1 MIAVCSGLT
10 ALLGNGGSAKRLSR
24 PDGMQQVRRLLSAL
38 LLVGILTLL
47 APVGLAVAH
56 DTVHVVQP
64 GETLSEIAKRYGV
77 ATETLR
83 LLNDL
88 SDADFVWVGQPLAL
102 PADVVTDS
110 TTDAAE
116 LTDVAVYI
124 VQPNDT
130 LSAIAVAHRIALAQL
145 VELNRISPAQR
156 LYVGQS
162 LYVPANVAGV
172 ARAGSADE
180 PMNNS
185 AGPPGVYAPVVHVV
199 QRGEQVGV
207 IANQYGVSVRAI
219 ARANNLVN
227 ASLITPGQRLVIPTP
242 DFADQPAGTMPDGNA
257 FHIHESFP
265 TTTEKWIDVDLSEQ
279 RVVAYEGT
287 TAVKAFIISS
297 GLPGTPTVTGTF
309 RIWAKTPLQDMYGG
323 NRAAGDYY
331 YLKDVQWVQYFYQD
345 YAFHGAYWH
354 NNFGQP
360 MSRGCINMRN
370 EDAQWLFDWASP
382 VMTGRGWLFSAN
394 ENPGTLVVVHE

>member
-1 MIAVCSGLT
+1 MIAVCCGLT
-10 ALLGNGGSAKRLSR
+10 ALLGNGDSAKRLSR
-24 PDGMQQVRRLLSAL
+24 PGGPQQVRRLLCGL
-38 LLVGILTLL
+38 LLVGIWAVL
-47 APVGLAVAH
+47 APVGLAFAH

-83 LLNDL
+83 LLNDM

-116 LTDVAVYI
+116 LTDVALYI

-162 LYVPANVAGV
+162 LYVPANAAG
-172 ARAGSADE
+172 APRAGSADE
-180 PMNNS
+180 LTNNA
-185 AGPPGVYAPVVHVV
+185 AGNPIIHVV

-207 IANQYGVSVRAI
+207 IANQYGISVRAI

-227 ASLITPGQRLVIPTP
+227 AGLITPGQRLVIPVP
-242 DFADQPAGTMPDGNA
+242 DFADQPAGTMTAGNA
-257 FHIHESFP
+257 FHIHESFL

-382 VMTGRGWLFSAN
+382 GMTGRGWLFSAN